1 MSAAL
6 AMFKSTSKE
15 DLAKE
20 AISARKS
27 LRSFKEKAQEASA
40 RVMDVGLTLGGAGI
54 AGYVDAKFP
63 GDWMKLP
70 KTLWIGGGLVL
81 LALTGLAGK
90 KATDPLLNLGNGM
103 LSAWL
108 YNTVRAKVV

>member
-1 MSAAL
+1 VAIPM
-6 AMFKSTSKE
+6 MRNVSKE
-15 DLAKE
+15 EAVKE
-20 AISARKS
+20 AVSARKA
-27 LRSFKEKAQEASA
+27 LKNFKEKAATASG
-40 RVMDVGLTLGGAGI
+40 RVMDVGLTLAGAGV

-70 KTLWIGGGLVL
+70 KTLWIGGALVVL
-81 LALTGLAGK
+81 GLTGLAGK
-90 KATDPLLNLGNGM
+90 KASDPLLNAGNGM